1 MSEKLSQMKQLTR
14 RIFLDSSTPSNW
26 AVVRIVLVAFVA
38 WYLASFLVSIVISL
52 KPLIFLL
59 ILSVFFAYLLNPLV
73 SYVRLPFKNRNI
85 EKFMPRT
92 LAILIVYLFVFSTL
106 GILISWFAPRVAEQ
120 ARKLASNIPF
130 YAETI
135 RQEISQINQRYE
147 SYRIPEEIQVEINKK
162 VNELGME
169 LAQSITSF
177 IGDTAISVVTY
188 LPWLVIIP
196 IFSFFFL
203 KDANSFRIWVLRS
216 FPQGLWR
223 DRVEAFLEDVNQ
235 TLSAYVRAQLVSC
248 IFIGFLCTTG
258 FYFLGLNYS
267 LLLGILA
274 GIFEFVPLIGPLV
287 IGLTATVVAGITDSF
302 QTATYTA
309 IFLIALR
316 IFHDYVT
323 YPKIVR
329 GGIHLPPVIIILS
342 ILVGEKLAGV
352 AGVFLAIPITAL
364 LIVLYKHILEH
375 RKSKGFFSELLN
387 EKTEAEQ

>member
-1 MSEKLSQMKQLTR
+1 
-14 RIFLDSSTPSNW
+14 
-26 AVVRIVLVAFVA
+26 
-38 WYLASFLVSIVISL
+38 
-52 KPLIFLL
+52 
-59 ILSVFFAYLLNPLV
+59 
-73 SYVRLPFKNRNI
+73 
-85 EKFMPRT
+85 
-92 LAILIVYLFVFSTL
+92 
-106 GILISWFAPRVAEQ
+106 
-120 ARKLASNIPF
+120 
-130 YAETI
+130 
-135 RQEISQINQRYE
+135 
-147 SYRIPEEIQVEINKK
+147 
-162 VNELGME
+162 
-169 LAQSITSF
+169 
-177 IGDTAISVVTY
+177 
-188 LPWLVIIP
+188 
-196 IFSFFFL
+196 
-203 KDANSFRIWVLRS
+203 
-216 FPQGLWR
+216 
-223 DRVEAFLEDVNQ
+223 EDVNQ

>member
-235 TLSAYVRAQLVSC
+235 T
-248 IFIGFLCTTG
+248 
-258 FYFLGLNYS
+258 
-267 LLLGILA
+267 
-274 GIFEFVPLIGPLV
+274 
-287 IGLTATVVAGITDSF
+287 
-302 QTATYTA
+302 
-309 IFLIALR
+309 
-316 IFHDYVT
+316 
-323 YPKIVR
+323 
-329 GGIHLPPVIIILS
+329 
-342 ILVGEKLAGV
+342 
-352 AGVFLAIPITAL
+352 
-364 LIVLYKHILEH
+364 
-375 RKSKGFFSELLN
+375 
-387 EKTEAEQ
+387 